1 MSTQKR
7 EADNKIR
14 NGIERFKVVVSDIAS
29 GWTGK
34 QSARSYCTWLISIQ
48 LFLTCL
54 DTLTMF

>member
-48 LFLTCL
+48 LF
-54 DTLTMF
+54 